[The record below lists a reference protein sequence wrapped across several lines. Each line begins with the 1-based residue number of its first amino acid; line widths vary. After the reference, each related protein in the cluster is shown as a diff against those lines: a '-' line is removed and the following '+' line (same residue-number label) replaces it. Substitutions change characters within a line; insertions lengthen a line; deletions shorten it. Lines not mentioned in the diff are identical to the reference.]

1 MFFYCIMDFKK
12 AHKKR
17 DCVCKDLNAIDNI
30 FTFTC
35 FALTCC
41 ALTLIQLSPQL
52 VCASLICHAML
63 TLPLFPP

>member
-1 MFFYCIMDFKK
+1 MFFSYWIIDFNNARKK
-12 AHKKR
+12 ET
-17 DCVCKDLNAIDNI
+17 VCKDLNAIDNI

-41 ALTLIQLSPQL
+41 TLTLIKLSLQPQP
-52 VCASLICHAML
+52 AML